1 MQWSDEGIVL
11 GARRLGEASVILE
24 LMTALRGRQL
34 GVVRG
39 GRSKRLAPVLQPGN
53 RVQATWR
60 ARLDDQLGV
69 FKVEPVSLRAAA
81 IIDRPLA
88 LFALQVL
95 VGHLRLLTE
104 RESHQGLHDAA
115 EAAMAGFA
123 ASSGPEPIDI
133 GTFMAR
139 FELALLEESGF
150 GLDLSRCAVT
160 GATEGLVFVSPRSG
174 RAVSAEGARG
184 YEERLLVLPALLTG
198 GRGAND
204 AATALEDAFRLTGHF
219 LDRDVYAPRG
229 LEEPAARREFV
240 SRLRRALERA
250 PGDHFS

>member
-11 GARRLGEASVILE
+11 GVRRLGEASVILE
-24 LMTALRGRQL
+24 LMTADRGRQL

-53 RVQATWR
+53 RVAATWR
-60 ARLDDQLGV
+60 ARLDDQLGI
-69 FKVEPVSLRAAA
+69 FTVEPVALRAAA
-81 IIDRPLA
+81 IIERPLA

-95 VGHLRLLTE
+95 VGHLRLLAE
-104 RESHQGLHDAA
+104 RESHRALHDAA
-115 EAAMAGFA
+115 DAAMAGFA
-123 ASSGPEPIDI
+123 AMEGPEPVDI

-139 FELALLEESGF
+139 FELAFLEESGF

-160 GATEGLVFVSPRSG
+160 GATGGLVFVSPRSG

-184 YEERLLVLPALLTG
+184 YEERLLALPGLFTG
-198 GRGAND
+198 ERGAND
-204 AATALEDAFRLTGHF
+204 VGSALHDAFRLTGHF

-229 LEEPAARREFV
+229 LEEPAARREFI
-240 SRLRRALERA
+240 SRLRRALVA
-250 PGDHFS
+250 PADHFS

>member
-11 GARRLGEASVILE
+11 GVRRLGEASVILE
-24 LMTALRGRQL
+24 LMTAERGRQL

-53 RVQATWR
+53 RVVATWR

-69 FKVEPVSLRAAA
+69 FTVEPTSLRAGA
-81 IIDRPLA
+81 IMDRPLA

-95 VGHLRLLTE
+95 VGHLRLLAE

-115 EAAMAGFA
+115 DAAMAGFA
-123 ASSGPEPIDI
+123 AVTGPDPVDI
-133 GTFMAR
+133 GTFMAG
-139 FELALLEESGF
+139 FELAFLEESGF

-160 GATEGLVFVSPRSG
+160 GTTEGLIFVSPRSG

-184 YEERLLVLPALLTG
+184 YEERLLALPGLLIG

-204 AATALEDAFRLTGHF
+204 AAAALDDAFRLTGHF

-240 SRLRRALERA
+240 SRLRRALLHA